1 MRNAINCKGFTL
13 AEVTVAAALFGLVA
27 AIALPAYVGAFRE
40 SKSCGSQVVF
50 TADAR
55 IAQQRITKY
64 VALGRSAV
72 VISNGVNIYAMNM
85 INYARIEYVDI
96 DNNVASEGNNVL
108 AYYPDGNTK
117 LNRVILC
124 TRVSDI
130 PNTTM
135 FSIINSTPCSVG
147 FAFHVGDTTNSFN
160 AAAGSSSGFGYQ
172 GVDMRFT
179 ATPRNLLRQYE

>member
-1 MRNAINCKGFTL
+1 MPNKTNRKGFTL
-13 AEVTVAAALFGLVA
+13 TEVAVAAALFGIVA
-27 AIALPAYVGAFRE
+27 MIALPAYVGVFRE
-40 SKSCGSQVVF
+40 SKSCGSQVLF

-72 VISNGVNIYAMNM
+72 VISNGVNIYALDMVK
-85 INYARIEYVDI
+85 YGRIAYVDL
-96 DNNVASEGNNVL
+96 DNNASSEGNNVL
-108 AYYPDGNTK
+108 AYYPDGNTT
-117 LNRVILC
+117 LNRVIIC
-124 TRVSDI
+124 TRISRI

-147 FAFHVGDTTNSFN
+147 FAFHVGDTTNSVN
-160 AAAGSSSGFGYQ
+160 AMDGSYSGFGYQ

-179 ATPRNLLRQYE
+179 ATPRNLLREYQ